1 MTNKSFN
8 DQWLYQFIFPKKG
21 SNSFGVP
28 LRFALHSLYLYCI
41 VGPALELD
49 FTIFYKKRNY
59 NLLNY
64 SSQGQIFLMAK
75 LLTLYRLGGLNL
87 CEACSKL
94 NFPKIIVI
102 FNQKHLFFEYNLYNY
117 IYWKNICEY
126 LIHFHIFSF
135 IGNMFL
141 NKLCKT
147 IIQIFSQY
155 LQTFFFF

>member
-1 MTNKSFN
+1 M
-8 DQWLYQFIFPKKG
+8 
-21 SNSFGVP
+21 VP

-41 VGPALELD
+41 VGPVLELD
-49 FTIFYKKRNY
+49 FTIFYKKGTIICLTILHRAKF
-59 NLLNY
+59 
-64 SSQGQIFLMAK
+64 FLMAK

-126 LIHFHIFSF
+126 LIHFYIFSF